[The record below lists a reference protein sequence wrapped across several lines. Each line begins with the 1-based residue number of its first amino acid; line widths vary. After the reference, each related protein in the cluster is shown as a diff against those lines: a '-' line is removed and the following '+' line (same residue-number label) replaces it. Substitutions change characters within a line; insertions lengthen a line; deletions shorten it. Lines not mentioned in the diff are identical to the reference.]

1 MSSTTPM
8 LLRSLNRYLIAD
20 TKSGASSVRLSS
32 GVSRPILMLN
42 FKRPTRLK
50 SYLRGSKN
58 MLRKKHV
65 HFGDAAFGK
74 RLPELGGQRLVG
86 FQQDFPGLA
95 IDDIGDA
102 VGALQVGQRGAHLG
116 NLRLD

>member
-1 MSSTTPM
+1 MFF
-8 LLRSLNRYLIAD
+8 RSLKRYLIAE

-58 MLRKKHV
+58 MPRKRFV
-65 HFGDAAFGK
+65 AGFSGGG
-74 RLPELGGQRLVG
+74 LPGRNFPEISIGASFEEADETF
-86 FQQDFPGLA
+86 FQSRESNKPVF
-95 IDDIGDA
+95 
-102 VGALQVGQRGAHLG
+102 
-116 NLRLD
+116 